1 MQMCCCETTGH
12 RTAGRKE
19 KNRAM
24 NYTYM
29 LECADGSLYTGWTN
43 CLEKRLQAH
52 NGGRNGAKYTK
63 AKGPVRLVYYE
74 GYATREEAM
83 RRECAI
89 KKLSRKEKL
98 RLTDFQENM
107 EDYPEKKASR

>member
-1 MQMCCCETTGH
+1 MDCFELTGH
-12 RTAGRKE
+12 RTSGKKG
-19 KNRAM
+19 KNGTM

-52 NGGRNGAKYTK
+52 NGGREGAKYTK
-63 AKGPVRLVYYE
+63 ARGPVRLVYYE

-107 EDYPEKKASR
+107 EAHPGKLAPR

>member
-1 MQMCCCETTGH
+1 
-12 RTAGRKE
+12 
-19 KNRAM
+19 M
-24 NYTYM
+24 NYTICWNAQT
-29 LECADGSLYTGWTN
+29 EACIQDGQTVWKN
-43 CLEKRLQAH
+43 DLQAH

-74 GYATREEAM
+74 GYATREQAM

-98 RLTDFQENM
+98 RLTDFQEKM
-107 EDYPEKKASR
+107 EDYPEKRASR